1 MDQLQGWD
9 GLGVWQGPVYN
20 NRPFYI
26 ATFLLLLKGACLT
39 GGGLGAE
46 KGLRYFS
53 QGFLRKKFYLIR
65 FSSGA
70 MRPFLLA
77 LRAARVSKGWF

>member
-53 QGFLRKKFYLIR
+53 QSFFAEKILPDPVFLGRD
-65 FSSGA
+65 A
-70 MRPFLLA
+70 PFLI
-77 LRAARVSKGWF
+77 GPQGGEG